1 MNVSVI
7 ADRELTRGE
16 RFAIDRFSHYFN
28 NQRAFAVVGDN
39 TVVVLTEQETH
50 EKIIE
55 ISKNAMNSVL
65 NSHPDFNSYIMNDGN
80 VLVEM
85 LYNLYAVADGQE
97 AGILP
102 TDKEAPIGIAL
113 ATRSYCLAAAE
124 NCEVIAIVEPDESII

>member
-7 ADRELTRGE
+7 ADRELTKGE
-16 RFAIDRFSHYFN
+16 LFAIDRFSHYFD

-39 TVVVLTEQETH
+39 TVVVLAGQESH

-55 ISKNAMNSVL
+55 ISKNAMISVL
-65 NSHPDFNSYIMNDGN
+65 NGHPDFSSYIMNDGN

-85 LYNLYAVADGQE
+85 LYNVCSIADGQE

-102 TDKEAPIGIAL
+102 TDKEVPIGIAL

-124 NCEVIAIVEPDESII
+124 NCEVIAIVEPDKSII